1 VLAAVLFAAAC
12 GSDDAGLEVVRADPA
27 TPTAETS
34 ATETTVPDE
43 TVPETTEPD
52 ATVPKETLPAETLP
66 LETLPLET
74 VPAETVPAETV
85 PAETVPASVA
95 LPCPASDGSSSTE
108 QSFPAPPEMCIDL
121 TKSYTLTLDTSQ
133 GVITIELF
141 PDRAPLTVNNI
152 VYLARYHYFDNTVC
166 HRVVPNFVVQCGDPT
181 ATGTGGPGYEFADE
195 LPTSGDYQLGSLA
208 MANAGADTNG
218 SQFFIISGADGV
230 ALPPLYTLFGQVTA
244 GFEAVTAIDALGT
257 ADQAPSETVTIYSA
271 TVVEA

>member
-1 VLAAVLFAAAC
+1 MLAAVLFAAAC

-27 TPTAETS
+27 TPTAEAS
-34 ATETTVPDE
+34 STETTVPDE
-43 TVPETTEPD
+43 TVPVE
-52 ATVPKETLPAETLP
+52 TVPV
-66 LETLPLET
+66 ET
-74 VPAETVPAETV
+74 VPAETVPAETVPDATLPEETLPVETVPLATV

-257 ADQAPSETVTIYSA
+257 ANQTPSETVTIYSA